1 MTTLTVADFADTG
14 QWRLIVE
21 IHTDGMKAM
30 LENTLHDDLEPQIL
44 FSTAWDEDPDALLR
58 HIENTVYDNPRMLD
72 DFSARILLF
81 DRRTLFI
88 PTHIAEQHEGEE
100 EEIYTSLYRAEPEDV
115 ISETDGDITAL
126 SSFAPGLKGF
136 LCRTFPGARVS
147 TNLMAQVAAARK
159 GEGLRMLVTVR
170 PKEADFILLDGSALI
185 SASTHSQS
193 CQADV
198 AYHACNIISAYGLDP
213 ADVALPPTIE
223 IPFQVL

>member
-44 FSTAWDEDPDALLR
+44 FSTAWDEDADALLR

-88 PTHIAEQHEGEE
+88 PTHIAEQHEG
-100 EEIYTSLYRAEPEDV
+100 
-115 ISETDGDITAL
+115 
-126 SSFAPGLKGF
+126 
-136 LCRTFPGARVS
+136 
-147 TNLMAQVAAARK
+147 
-159 GEGLRMLVTVR
+159 
-170 PKEADFILLDGSALI
+170 
-185 SASTHSQS
+185 
-193 CQADV
+193 
-198 AYHACNIISAYGLDP
+198 
-213 ADVALPPTIE
+213 
-223 IPFQVL
+223 